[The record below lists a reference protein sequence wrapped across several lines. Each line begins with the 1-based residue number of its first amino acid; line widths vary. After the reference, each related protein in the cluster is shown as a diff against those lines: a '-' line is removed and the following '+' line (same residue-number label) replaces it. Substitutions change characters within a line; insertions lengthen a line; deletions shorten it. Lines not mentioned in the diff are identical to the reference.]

1 LCEGKGTGRSA
12 AASRRDDE
20 LRANARMG
28 MIWGVMEELYDI
40 RKVGVLGSHLRALLP
55 VGSLIV
61 VCRLEFGFRC
71 EHEKR
76 NVTMP
81 YQTYSRHCK
90 TIDVYVSE
98 VGSSIGS

>member
-1 LCEGKGTGRSA
+1 
-12 AASRRDDE
+12 
-20 LRANARMG
+20 

-98 VGSSIGS
+98 VGSSIGL